1 MANQVFIMATPVEG
15 GTPIIGSASEL
26 CTELWGTVPS
36 RYPRYISKTLKVAR
50 DKGEYR
56 GYKLEVVACKPRVL
70 CGQATAYTADS
81 SASRDVNH
89 GTNILAA

>member
-26 CTELWGTVPS
+26 CTELWGTVQS
-36 RYPRYISKTLKVAR
+36 RYPRYISTALRIAR

-56 GYKLEVVACKPRVL
+56 GYRLQVLPCKPIVL
-70 CGQATAYTADS
+70 CARVSGYTADS
-81 SASRDVNH
+81 KYHVSVA
-89 GTNILAA
+89 